1 LFENQTIEKGL
12 TCDIIILRINNYM
25 EGVMNS
31 KTLSEIKNETIK
43 LYPDI
48 LENNYKMHE
57 LEVRVVLRN
66 CDIIDPEK
74 IIHYIARDG
83 YFSLEKALN
92 MSQLEV
98 IKTIKESGLR
108 GRGGGGFPT
117 GRKWE
122 FAYQNSSDEKFI
134 ICNADEGDPGAFMDR
149 SVLEKDPHSV
159 LEGMII
165 AGYAIGANKG
175 FVYVRAEYPLAA
187 KMLLKAIND
196 AKEIG
201 LLGDNILG
209 SDYNFDIEIR
219 LGAGAFVCGE
229 ETALIASIEGN
240 RGMSRNKPPYP
251 ANQGLYGKP
260 TIINNVETLANIAQ
274 IILKGPKWF
283 RGFGIKSS
291 PGTKVFALAGKVRN
305 TGLIEVP
312 MGITLGEIIN
322 DIGRGVSK
330 NRKFKAVLTGGP
342 SGGCLTTKHLS
353 ESVDF
358 DTLVSLGSMMG
369 SGGMIVL
376 DDHDCM
382 VDIAKFYLEFSVD
395 ESCGK
400 CTPCREGTIQLF
412 KILEAIT
419 NGEGTK
425 EDLENLVELSH
436 AVKSSSLCGLGMTA
450 PNPVLSTITH
460 FYDEYLAHVEDK
472 KCQASVCTELINEY
486 YITDACTG
494 CTLCARRCPRECIS
508 GVRKGLHTIDS
519 SLCIKCGECF
529 ASCNFDAIITR

>member
-1 LFENQTIEKGL
+1 MDLKQL
-12 TCDIIILRINNYM
+12 TSIKVETLNN
-25 EGVMNS
+25 NPS
-31 KTLSEIKNETIK
+31 LS
-43 LYPDI
+43 DFQ
-48 LENNYKMHE
+48 YKMHD
-57 LEVRVVLRN
+57 LEARVVLRN
-66 CDIIDPEK
+66 CDIIDPEN
-74 IIHYIARDG
+74 INHYIARDG
-83 YFSLEKALN
+83 FFGLEVALKKT
-92 MSQLEV
+92 QLEV
-98 IKTIKESGLR
+98 IEVLKASGLR

-122 FAYQNSSDEKFI
+122 YAYNNKSNEKYV

-165 AGYAIGANKG
+165 AGYAIGAAKG

-187 KMLLKAIND
+187 QRFQKAIDD
-196 AKEIG
+196 ALHNNI
-201 LLGDNILG
+201 LGENILG
-209 SDYNFDIEIR
+209 SSFNFTIEIR

-240 RGMSRNKPPYP
+240 RGMSKNKPPYP
-251 ANQGLYGKP
+251 AEKGLFGKP
-260 TIINNVETLANIAQ
+260 TIINNVETLSNIPQ
-274 IILKGPKWF
+274 ILLLGAKHF
-283 RGFGIKSS
+283 RRFGTDKS
-291 PGTKVFALAGKVRN
+291 PGTKVFALAGKVRK

-322 DIGRGVSK
+322 EIGLGVSK
-330 NRKFKAVLTGGP
+330 KRTFKAVLTGGP
-342 SGGCLTTKHLS
+342 SGGCLTDKHLK

-358 DTLVSLGSMMG
+358 DNLVALGSMMG

-400 CTPCREGTIQLF
+400 CTPCREGTIQLY
-412 KILEAIT
+412 KILDKIT
-419 NGEGTK
+419 NGTGTLT
-425 EDLENLVELSH
+425 DLEKLKKLSKS
-436 AVKSSSLCGLGMTA
+436 VKKTSLCGLGMTA
-450 PNPVLSTITH
+450 PNPILSTLEH
-460 FYDEYLAHVEDK
+460 FYHEYVAHVTDK
-472 KCQASVCTELINEY
+472 KCPSNVCKDLINEY
-486 YITDACTG
+486 FITEKCTG
-494 CTLCARRCPRECIS
+494 CTLCARRCPTSCITGS
-508 GVRKGLHTIDS
+508 RKELHTIDS